1 MFLNQRDD
9 VVLVL
14 QGANTDMPAGL
25 KLIEA
30 VEAEQAHVWSWVF
43 TQPFSDARFYADVVT
58 RDIEQK
64 QAAIGAV
71 LQRESRP
78 PLPPLPTGLCDPSYD
93 PVDRMRR
100 AVLHVRSMVPRL
112 DGAATLFGLV
122 PLTIGD
128 PAAYGALVEGL
139 VAHQMPFPW
148 CAGVRFVVRDDAT
161 RPALAPLVTAPR
173 TRVLQLDFG
182 PKAVAAATAREATDK
197 DLPPERRAA
206 AATVTAGIHQ
216 AHGRPGEAQKHYET
230 ALQHYGE
237 TGNAAMAAVAA
248 NGIAACRQA
257 QGDVAGGARI
267 MLAALEASLQARPP
281 ALPVTLNILLD
292 LTMLVAR
299 QGRWDEV
306 ELYATA
312 TRDVALSLVRPGVEA
327 EALSRRGVA
336 QLRLQKIDEAEE
348 SWRAAIKVADE
359 SQENAHALT
368 ARRHLVRL
376 LQRGGKAEDAR
387 PILTEISRLES
398 ATPSTAGTVKG
409 AGG

>member
-1 MFLNQRDD
+1 
-9 VVLVL
+9 
-14 QGANTDMPAGL
+14 
-25 KLIEA
+25 
-30 VEAEQAHVWSWVF
+30 
-43 TQPFSDARFYADVVT
+43 
-58 RDIEQK
+58 
-64 QAAIGAV
+64 
-71 LQRESRP
+71 
-78 PLPPLPTGLCDPSYD
+78 
-93 PVDRMRR
+93 
-100 AVLHVRSMVPRL
+100 MVPRL
-112 DGAATLFGLV
+112 QGAATLFGLL

-128 PAAYGALVEGL
+128 PAAYGALVQGL
-139 VAHQMPFPW
+139 VRHRMPFPW
-148 CAGVRFVVRDDAT
+148 CVGVRFIVRDDAA
-161 RPALAPLVTAPR
+161 RPALAPLVMAPR

-182 PKAVAAATAREATDK
+182 AKALAAAAAREAADK

-216 AHGRPGEAQKHYET
+216 AHGRPAEAEQHYET

-257 QGDVAGGARI
+257 QGDVAGAERI
-267 MLAALEASLQARPP
+267 ILAALEASLQARPP

-299 QGRWDEV
+299 QGRWGEV

-336 QLRLQKIDEAEE
+336 QLRLQKIDAAEE

-359 SQENAHALT
+359 SQENAQALT

-376 LQRGGKAEDAR
+376 LQRSGRAEDAR
-387 PILTEISRLES
+387 PILTEIARLKS
-398 ATPSTAGTVKG
+398 TTPSTATKVNG
-409 AGG
+409 ASG